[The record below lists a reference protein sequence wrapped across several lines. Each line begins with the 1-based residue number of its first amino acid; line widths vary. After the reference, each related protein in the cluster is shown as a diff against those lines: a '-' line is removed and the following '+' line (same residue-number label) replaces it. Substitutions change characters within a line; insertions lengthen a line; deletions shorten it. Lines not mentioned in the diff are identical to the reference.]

1 MLACRG
7 DAIKKRRNALRLYE
21 GGTDGTNKHFFKS
34 AVFQSVGVGFASFGG
49 QMGDKLRFVSFCRLE
64 WV

>member
-1 MLACRG
+1 MAHKG
-7 DAIKKRRNALRLYE
+7 IKKDAKPCVFM
-21 GGTDGTNKHFFKS
+21 GSGTDGTNTDFFNC
-34 AVFQSVGVGFASFGG
+34 AVFQSVGVGFAAFGG